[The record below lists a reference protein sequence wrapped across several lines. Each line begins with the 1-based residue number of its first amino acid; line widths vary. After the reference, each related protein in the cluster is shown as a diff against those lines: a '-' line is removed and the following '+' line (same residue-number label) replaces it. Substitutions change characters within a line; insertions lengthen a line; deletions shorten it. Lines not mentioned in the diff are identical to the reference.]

1 MVELVVLVKGYSS
14 YKFYVFWFKILCE
27 DTILYRGGGFLGDI
41 RSFISFLWKDGFL
54 YFCYDDWCKRIKLC
68 VI

>member
-27 DTILYRGGGFLGDI
+27 DMILFRGGGFFGGI
-41 RSFISFLWKDGFL
+41 RSFISFCERMVFFIFVMMIGVS
-54 YFCYDDWCKRIKLC
+54 KLNC